1 MKKTSLFIGLFLCCM
16 LQIVQAQELQ
26 VVDFKMLER
35 DIYART
41 HERLD
46 LNETPCAVVKVS
58 LANSEDYTFEGN
70 IIGDVIYQSGEA
82 IVYMT
87 HRTRNITIHSDR
99 FGLLTYEFPQRLEKS
114 VTYELD
120 LKLILPEDQKQ
131 RTLVMGEIGYH
142 PSHTTFG
149 AMVGVVTKHGAYLR
163 FRSDFGSV
171 SAELECDDT
180 GMLPTGETPYYKEG
194 ATSKAALSITGGY
207 LCRFFKPL
215 YGYIGAGYGQ
225 RTLAW
230 ETTDG
235 VFAENT
241 DHSASGLASEIG
253 LIGKFKKVGLSV
265 GCHTINFKHVEL
277 SAGIGLFF

>member
-120 LKLILPEDQKQ
+120 LKLILPEDQKR
-131 RTLVMGEIGYH
+131 RTLVMAEMGYH
-142 PSHTTFG
+142 PSQTSFG
-149 AMVGVVTKHGAYLR
+149 VVVGVVAKHGAYLR
-163 FRSDFGSV
+163 IRSDFGSI
-171 SAELECDDT
+171 SSNLECDDS
-180 GMLPTGETPYYKEG
+180 GQLPTGEIPYYKQG
-194 ATSKAALSITGGY
+194 VINKARFSFTGGY
-207 LCRFFKPL
+207 MCRLFKPL
-215 YGYIGAGYGQ
+215 YGYVGAGYGH

-230 ETTDG
+230 ETIDDEL
-235 VFAENT
+235 VKNT
-241 DHSASGLASEIG
+241 DHSASGVAAEIG
-253 LIGKFKKVGLSV
+253 LIGNYKRCALSV
-265 GCHTINFKHVEL
+265 GCQTINFKYLEL
-277 SAGIGLFF
+277 SAGVGFFF